1 MSPSEPTKNT
11 GSLKKRISLFDVV
24 ALGAGSAIGVSIF
37 SVISPATALAGP
49 GMLLALSFSILPM
62 ILFAVTY
69 AFLGSAVPTSGASYE
84 WPRRFIHPFVGFI
97 IAWLRIAGNTAA
109 LIVLAYVLVQYW
121 TLVIELPVKL
131 TMFVL
136 LTLFYVLNVLGVKL
150 AAKTQSLMLF
160 VLLVTCA
167 LLVLSAVPKLD
178 VSRFTPFLTKGWA
191 GVFSAVPLMI
201 ALFLGIESATEV
213 GEEIRNSRKVI
224 PRGITFSIILTA
236 IFYLSVSIAAI
247 TLIGAEGLSNTE
259 APLFEAATAGL
270 GSLGTPLILVSAS
283 VAIGSSL
290 NSIFLTFSRSI
301 LAMGRSGI
309 LPEKLSKIHPRFG
322 TPHLA
327 TTFVYVFCLFGLLMP
342 SNLVFLFLTVSIPTL
357 LKYGAICIAAA
368 LVVKRH
374 PEIYEKAK
382 FKLRP
387 RLMQAWAYTG
397 AVCAIVVIALGLSAD
412 LRPYLAIGVW
422 GMIGVIYYLI
432 RGRR

>member
-1 MSPSEPTKNT
+1 LSSSEPIKNT
-11 GSLKKRISLFDVV
+11 GNLKKRISLFGVI

-121 TLVIELPVKL
+121 ALVIELPVKL

-136 LTLFYVLNVLGVKL
+136 LTLFYVLNILGVKL

-160 VLLVTCA
+160 LLLATCA

-178 VSRFTPFLTKGWA
+178 VSHFTPFLTKGWT

-213 GEEIRNSRKVI
+213 GEEIINSRKVI
-224 PRGITFSIILTA
+224 PRGITFSLILTA
-236 IFYLSVSIAAI
+236 LFYFFVSIAVI
-247 TLIGAEGLSNTE
+247 TLIGVEGLSNTE

-327 TTFVYVFCLFGLLMP
+327 TTSVYVFCLFGLLMP

-357 LKYGAICIAAA
+357 LKYGAICIAAV

-374 PEIYEKAK
+374 PEIYKKAK

-397 AVCAIVVIALGLSAD
+397 AVCAIVIIVLGLSAD

-432 RGRR
+432 RLKR